1 MRPFLKW
8 KLAFL
13 ALAFFLAW
21 PLPSLAAVPPLDSFQ
36 PVHAEEAK
44 TWFFSPTG
52 VKERKDAQTGEKIVE
67 IWVRVDYP
75 ARKITDVLQWHFSPK
90 RNAYKALDAYTYDFK
105 GYLVDQ

>member
-21 PLPSLAAVPPLDSFQ
+21 PLPCLAAVPPLDSFK
-36 PVHAEEAK
+36 PVLAEGEKA
-44 TWFFSPTG
+44 WLFSPAG
-52 VKERKDAQTGEKIVE
+52 VKEMKDAQTVEKIVE

-105 GYLVDQ
+105 GHLVDQ